1 MEFDLKFSVGILDG
15 RYILIGKL
23 GEGYSSQVY
32 KVKDSLSNKIYAAKV
47 FNHYT
52 QSVEKEIEN
61 NKKISQNINTEIP
74 NFIKYIISS
83 VGPFELKNGS
93 QGCDTPETKA
103 YIIFE
108 LGTKGALLD
117 YITCTEEIL
126 DERFVKVIFIK
137 LIKAVRYLHVLGL
150 CHRDLKTENIVLC
163 GDEFIIKLIDF
174 GFSSKIRNE
183 DGSVEYQTEYVGT
196 KAYAAPEILKG
207 IPYDGEKADIFSLG
221 VILFNLRTG
230 FRGFKIAKCY
240 NPYKVKDPTDLLYNY
255 IRDKK
260 QETYWKIL
268 EKSID
273 LNVNDLSEQFK
284 KLYLKM
290 VAYNPKERPTLGEIF
305 NDDYFD
311 DIRALTED
319 QLHAL
324 EQEIITEFRIREK
337 LIKEN
342 KNLA

>member
-1 MEFDLKFSVGILDG
+1 MKSDSENSIGILDK
-15 RYILIGKL
+15 RYILIKKL
-23 GEGYSSQVY
+23 GYGSYSEVY
-32 KVKDSLSNKIYAAKV
+32 KVKDSQSNKIYAAKV
-47 FNHYT
+47 FMKYT
-52 QSVEKEIEN
+52 DSIEKEIKN
-61 NKKISQNINTEIP
+61 NKTISQNINTYIP
-74 NFIKYIISS
+74 NFIKYITSS
-83 VGPFELKNGS
+83 IGPLELKNDS
-93 QGCDTPETKA
+93 QESHTPETKA

-174 GFSSKIRNE
+174 GFSSKIIRNE

-196 KAYAAPEILKG
+196 KEYAAPEILKG

-221 VILFNLRTG
+221 VILFNLRTRRLG
-230 FRGFKIAKCY
+230 FEKAKCY
-240 NPYKVKDPTDLLYNY
+240 NPKVVKDNSKLLYNY

-260 QETYWKIL
+260 HELYWKQL
-268 EKSID
+268 G
-273 LNVNDLSEQFK
+273 LFVNVDELSEQFRE
-284 KLYLKM
+284 LYLKM
-290 VAYNPKERPTLGEIF
+290 VAYDPNERPTLDEIF

-311 DIRALTED
+311 DIRALNKN
-319 QLHAL
+319 QLQAL
-324 EQEIITEFRIREK
+324 EQELITEFRNRES
-337 LIKEN
+337 LI
-342 KNLA
+342 